1 MTTARASADPKRRG
15 TDLKRGSINGNWPRK
30 RTQEDRIVV
39 LFPIW
44 KVGCLH
50 LIKVLSHVLTLEWV
64 SNGHKKATIVI
75 GWIKPPAKRQK
86 SIALAK
92 SESMVPN
99 MQNLISRPM
108 ATLFLVSD
116 APQTSI
122 SRKTDLSSIIEV
134 FPEFQLDQKG
144 GKIQNPLCTPP
155 HFLLCFELHQIRD
168 HFYYKNAPHLYS
180 KSGLGFVLTP
190 SIAKKMGWPT

>member
-1 MTTARASADPKRRG
+1 MPTWQQWFYLQVP
-15 TDLKRGSINGNWPRK
+15 
-30 RTQEDRIVV
+30 
-39 LFPIW
+39 
-44 KVGCLH
+44 
-50 LIKVLSHVLTLEWV
+50 
-64 SNGHKKATIVI
+64 
-75 GWIKPPAKRQK
+75 KPPAKRQK

-108 ATLFLVSD
+108 GTLFLVSD

-144 GKIQNPLCTPP
+144 GKIQNPLCRPP
-155 HFLLCFELHQIRD
+155 HFFAMLGVRTNPRPLLL
-168 HFYYKNAPHLYS
+168 
-180 KSGLGFVLTP
+180 
-190 SIAKKMGWPT
+190 

>member
-1 MTTARASADPKRRG
+1 MNPISAKGVLVAVSAWKILWAIDILVRQAEHIPAEVNECI
-15 TDLKRGSINGNWPRK
+15 SVVYGN
-30 RTQEDRIVV
+30 V
-39 LFPIW
+39 LLAYAAFYKIP
-44 KVGCLH
+44 
-50 LIKVLSHVLTLEWV
+50 
-64 SNGHKKATIVI
+64 
-75 GWIKPPAKRQK
+75 KPPPKRQK

-108 ATLFLVSD
+108 GTLFLVSD

-144 GKIQNPLCTPP
+144 GKIQNPLCRPP
-155 HFLLCFELHQIRD
+155 HFFAMLGVRTNPRPLLL
-168 HFYYKNAPHLYS
+168 YKWGAFL
-180 KSGLGFVLTP
+180 
-190 SIAKKMGWPT
+190 

>member
-1 MTTARASADPKRRG
+1 MSI
-15 TDLKRGSINGNWPRK
+15 TDHKGGGFVC
-30 RTQEDRIVV
+30 RTDYI
-39 LFPIW
+39 I
-44 KVGCLH
+44 
-50 LIKVLSHVLTLEWV
+50 T
-64 SNGHKKATIVI
+64 N
-75 GWIKPPAKRQK
+75 PPAKRQK

-108 ATLFLVSD
+108 GTLFLVSD

-144 GKIQNPLCTPP
+144 GKIQNPLCRPP
-155 HFLLCFELHQIRD
+155 HFFAMLGVRTNPRPLLL
-168 HFYYKNAPHLYS
+168 
-180 KSGLGFVLTP
+180 
-190 SIAKKMGWPT
+190 

>member
-1 MTTARASADPKRRG
+1 M
-15 TDLKRGSINGNWPRK
+15 DLKRPK
-30 RTQEDRIVV
+30 TFHLLPK
-39 LFPIW
+39 LFPHSVVITIIMAVFW
-44 KVGCLH
+44 
-50 LIKVLSHVLTLEWV
+50 VLDARAEITFPYEGDKKISLTRIPLLSDKFVCWYF
-64 SNGHKKATIVI
+64 TIM
-75 GWIKPPAKRQK
+75 IKPPAKRQK

-108 ATLFLVSD
+108 GTLFLVSD

-144 GKIQNPLCTPP
+144 GKIQNPLCRPP
-155 HFLLCFELHQIRD
+155 HFFC
-168 HFYYKNAPHLYS
+168 YAWS
-180 KSGLGFVLTP
+180 
-190 SIAKKMGWPT
+190 